1 MNNEEDGLIDDLILS
16 GALEIAGV
24 DDKTGQFLY
33 SITSKMKDLMPDL
46 YKEYMQNI
54 NKELMILWEKGF
66 IDIDLMED
74 DPTVFLTKKSLDEDE
89 ISQLDKDQMWSLSE
103 IKRIS
108 DFKI

>member
-24 DDKTGQFLY
+24 DDQTGQFLY